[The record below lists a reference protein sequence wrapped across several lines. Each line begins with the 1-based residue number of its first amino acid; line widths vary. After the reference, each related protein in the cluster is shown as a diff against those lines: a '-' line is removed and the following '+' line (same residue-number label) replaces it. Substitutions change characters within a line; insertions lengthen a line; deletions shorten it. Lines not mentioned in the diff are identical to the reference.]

1 MPEFKDTMPQAFKLK
16 GMMFKDGQ
24 QPMMSILKILH
35 KELQQVGAKKI
46 LEEEYLLKDQ
56 KINLKELVQKKKE
69 NLLDLKVVKVMLDF
83 LQKKEKQKV
92 LLQEKAAI

>member
-1 MPEFKDTMPQAFKLK
+1 M
-16 GMMFKDGQ
+16 
-24 QPMMSILKILH
+24 
-35 KELQQVGAKKI
+35 GAKKI
-46 LEEEYLLKDQ
+46 LEEEYLFKDQ